1 MRSTPFLALP
11 ASLALVTGVIGC
23 GDKALTRAK
32 YVNQAD
38 AICKDFTERQDKLG
52 KPKTLNDIERLGDK
66 TKSLAEKQLSKLR
79 DLKAPDDIAD
89 DAKAYG
95 DLTEKQVA
103 SIDDLVGAA
112 KAKDVKKIQ
121 SIVTSAAKTESQ
133 ADAKAKAIGFKVCGK
148 NKS

>member
-1 MRSTPFLALP
+1 MRQPLLLAMP
-11 ASLALVTGVIGC
+11 AYVALAAGAVGC
-23 GDKALTRAK
+23 GEKSLTRAE
-32 YVNQAD
+32 YVKRAD
-38 AICKDFTERQDKLG
+38 AICKDFTERQAKLG
-52 KPKTLNDIERLGDK
+52 RPKTLDEIERLGDK
-66 TKSLAEKQLSKLR
+66 TKSLAEAQLSKLR

-121 SIVTSAAKTESQ
+121 SIVTSSAKIESQ
-133 ADAKAKAIGFKVCGK
+133 SDAKAKAIGLKVCGK
-148 NKS
+148 G